1 MINCRIL
8 TSDELK
14 RQLKIQ
20 YKKSKLSAYLVDKD
34 NKFIQKDNL
43 IARKLYKF
51 VKNAYQI

>member
-34 NKFIQKDNL
+34 NKFIQKHNL